1 MCFFSPNTDAL
12 TPLRSHA
19 TPDRAP
25 EHLADGTPPALR
37 DDLIALL
44 GPTAVRARVT
54 DLVKYA
60 TDASPYRLF
69 PQVVIVAESVEQIAK
84 TLQYAKQNHRTVT
97 FRASGSSLNG
107 QSQGDDILVDV
118 RNCFTG
124 LEILEDGRYV
134 RIKPGTIISAANRA
148 LLPYSRVLG
157 PDPASSGV
165 ATIGGVVANNA
176 SGMTAGTR
184 LNSYHTVTSMKVLLP
199 SGTLIDTGSVAVN
212 GQLFE
217 HERELHEAL
226 LEIRDEILRD
236 ESFAAWIKKKFSI
249 KNTNGYRLDAFLDC
263 STPGAIIQKLMVGS
277 EGTLGYIAEVT
288 FETLPLKPLRS
299 TGLLIFSSLHD
310 AAAAAPH
317 FIEMGAMAAEL
328 MDGRCLHIATSI
340 PGVPKSWNLV
350 SEDSGAL
357 LVEFRASQE
366 DELRKM
372 EEDGLNF
379 ASSLGLH
386 EPAQFS
392 RDPKAAGI
400 LWKVR
405 EGLYPIVA
413 SARAQGTCLMIED
426 VCVPQDRVGDAA
438 NDIIDLQR
446 KFHYLVNVAGHA
458 SAGNLH
464 FLIGV
469 NFGIPSD
476 VDKYAAFM
484 EEMTTLI
491 VSKYDGSLK
500 AEHGTGRNIAPFLE
514 KEWGPKATA
523 LMWRIKKLFDPRGL
537 LAPGVMLNKDP
548 LGHVKNT
555 HTLPEIEH
563 VANAC
568 IECGYCEPVCPS
580 RHLTTT
586 PRQRIALRREMM
598 RHEPGSPIQKAL
610 LKEYEYDAVQTCAG
624 DSSCE
629 HACPVQINTG
639 VMMKQFRHLEHS
651 RGQEWVAERI
661 ADRWGLVEPIA
672 RASMLVGNV
681 AAKVLGNGSV
691 RDMLNVARKVISPEL
706 LPSWVESLP
715 MPASS
720 KLPRTRQEGAT
731 AIYFPACINRIF
743 GGSKLSHHKDPLPAA
758 FVTVSE
764 RAGYPLFIPP
774 DVVGNCCGT
783 VWHSKGYNDGNILM
797 ANRVVEN
804 MWRWSKRGSI
814 PIVCDASSCTL
825 GLKQEVLDY
834 LTLENRE
841 RHKTL
846 TIYDSITWADEM
858 LLPKLNVTRKARTA
872 TVHPTCSMHTLGI
885 DTTLR
890 KIAGELSEKPFYPL
904 TSTCCAFAGD
914 RGLLHEELTRSATRE
929 EAGEVAGKNLDLYL
943 CANRTC
949 EVGMEHATHAPYESF
964 VYALEELTRE
974 R

>member
-25 EHLADGTPPALR
+25 DHLADGTPAALR

-84 TLQYAKQNHRTVT
+84 ALQYAKQNHRTVT

-107 QSQGDDILVDV
+107 QSQGDDILIDV

-124 LEILEDGRYV
+124 LEILEDGRSV

-176 SGMTAGTR
+176 SGMTAGTK

-199 SGTLIDTGSVAVN
+199 SGTLIDTGSLAVDR
-212 GQLFE
+212 QLLE
-217 HERELHEAL
+217 HERELYEGL
-226 LEIRDEILRD
+226 LEIRGEILKD
-236 ESFAAWIKKKFSI
+236 ESFTAWIKKKFSI
-249 KNTNGYRLDAFLDC
+249 KNTNGYRLDAFLDS

-288 FETLPLKPLRS
+288 FATLPLKPLRS

-350 SEDSGAL
+350 SEDSGSL
-357 LVEFRASQE
+357 LVEFRASQD
-366 DELRKM
+366 DELTKM
-372 EEDGLNF
+372 EGDGLKF
-379 ASSLGLH
+379 ASSLDLH

-392 RDPKAAGI
+392 RDPKAAAI
-400 LWKVR
+400 FWKVR

-464 FLIGV
+464 FLVGV
-469 NFGIPSD
+469 NFGVPSD

-563 VANAC
+563 VANTC

-629 HACPVQINTG
+629 HACPVRINTG

-651 RGQEWVAERI
+651 QGQEWMAERI
-661 ADRWGLVEPIA
+661 ADSWGRVEPIA

-681 AAKVLGNGSV
+681 AAKVLGNGGV
-691 RDMLNVARKVISPEL
+691 RGMLNMARKVISPEL
-706 LPSWVESLP
+706 LPSWMESLP

-720 KLPRTRQEGAT
+720 KLPRTKQEGAT

-743 GGSKLSHHKDPLPAA
+743 GGSKLSHHKASLPAA
-758 FVTVSE
+758 FVSVSE
-764 RAGYPLFIPP
+764 RAGYSLFIPP
-774 DVVGNCCGT
+774 DVVGNCCAT
-783 VWHSKGYNDGNILM
+783 VWHSKGYNAGNILM

-804 MWRWSKRGSI
+804 MWRWSKEGSL

-841 RHKTL
+841 RHNTL

-858 LLPKLNVTRKARTA
+858 LLPKLKVTRKARTA

-964 VYALEELTRE
+964 VYALEGLTRE

>member
-1 MCFFSPNTDAL
+1 MCS
-12 TPLRSHA
+12 S
-19 TPDRAP
+19 
-25 EHLADGTPPALR
+25 
-37 DDLIALL
+37 DL
-44 GPTAVRARVT
+44 
-54 DLVKYA
+54 
-60 TDASPYRLF
+60 
-69 PQVVIVAESVEQIAK
+69 
-84 TLQYAKQNHRTVT
+84 
-97 FRASGSSLNG
+97 
-107 QSQGDDILVDV
+107 
-118 RNCFTG
+118 
-124 LEILEDGRYV
+124 
-134 RIKPGTIISAANRA
+134 
-148 LLPYSRVLG
+148 
-157 PDPASSGV
+157 
-165 ATIGGVVANNA
+165 
-176 SGMTAGTR
+176 
-184 LNSYHTVTSMKVLLP
+184 
-199 SGTLIDTGSVAVN
+199 
-212 GQLFE
+212 
-217 HERELHEAL
+217 
-226 LEIRDEILRD
+226 
-236 ESFAAWIKKKFSI
+236 
-249 KNTNGYRLDAFLDC
+249 
-263 STPGAIIQKLMVGS
+263 
-277 EGTLGYIAEVT
+277 
-288 FETLPLKPLRS
+288 
-299 TGLLIFSSLHD
+299 

-340 PGVPKSWNLV
+340 PEVPKSWNLV
-350 SEDSGAL
+350 SEDSGSL
-357 LVEFRASQE
+357 LVEFRASQD
-366 DELRKM
+366 DELTRM
-372 EEDGLNF
+372 EADGLKF
-379 ASSLGLH
+379 ASSLALH

-392 RDPKAAGI
+392 RDPKAAAI

-413 SARAQGTCLMIED
+413 SARAQGTSLIIED

-446 KFHYLVNVAGHA
+446 KFDYFVNIAGHA

-464 FLIGV
+464 FLVGV
-469 NFGIPSD
+469 NFGVPSD
-476 VDKYAAFM
+476 VDKYAVFM

-523 LMWRIKKLFDPRGL
+523 MMWRIKKLFDPRGL

-555 HTLPEIEH
+555 HTFPEIEH

-598 RHEPGSPIQKAL
+598 RHEPDSPIQKAL

-629 HACPVQINTG
+629 HACPVRINTG

-651 RGQEWVAERI
+651 QGQEWVAERI
-661 ADRWGLVEPIA
+661 ADSWSLVEPIA
-672 RASMLVGNV
+672 RASLLVGNA
-681 AAKVLGNGSV
+681 AAKVLGNGGV
-691 RDMLNVARKVISPEL
+691 CGMLNIARKVISPEL
-706 LPSWVESLP
+706 LPSWIESLP

-720 KLPRTRQEGAT
+720 RLPKTRQEGAT

-743 GGSKLSHHKDPLPAA
+743 GGSKLSHHKVSLPTAL
-758 FVTVSE
+758 VTVSE

-774 DVVGNCCGT
+774 DVVGNCCAT
-783 VWHSKGYNDGNILM
+783 VWHSKGYNAGNILM

-804 MWRWSKRGSI
+804 MWRWSKKGTLA
-814 PIVCDASSCTL
+814 IVCDASSCTL

-841 RHKTL
+841 RHKAL

-872 TVHPTCSMHTLGI
+872 TVHPTCSMHSLGI

-890 KIAGELSEKPFYPL
+890 KIAGELSERPFYPL

-929 EAGEVAGKNLDLYL
+929 EAGEVVGKDLDLYL

-974 R
+974 RGPSLGDNSLL

>member
-12 TPLRSHA
+12 TPLRSQA
-19 TPDRAP
+19 TPDRTP
-25 EHLADGTPPALR
+25 DHLADGTPAALR

-44 GPTAVRARVT
+44 GPTAVRSRVT

-69 PQVVIVAESVEQIAK
+69 PQVVIVAESVEQISK

-107 QSQGDDILVDV
+107 QSQGDDILIDV
-118 RNCFTG
+118 RNCFAG
-124 LEILEDGRYV
+124 LEILENGLFA
-134 RIKPGTIISAANRA
+134 RIKPGTIISSVNRA

-165 ATIGGVVANNA
+165 ATVGGVVANNA
-176 SGMTAGTR
+176 SGMTAGTK
-184 LNSYHTVTSMKVLLP
+184 LNSYHTVTSMKVLLT
-199 SGTLIDTGSVAVN
+199 SGTLIDTGSATVDV
-212 GQLFE
+212 QLLE
-217 HERELHEAL
+217 HERELYEGL
-226 LEIRDEILRD
+226 LEIRSEILSD
-236 ESFAAWIKKKFSI
+236 EAFTAWIKKKFSI

-288 FETLPLKPLRS
+288 FETLPLKPLHS
-299 TGLLIFSSLHD
+299 TDLLIFSSLHD

-317 FIEMGAMAAEL
+317 FIEMGAIAAEL

-340 PGVPKSWNLV
+340 PGVPKSWNFV

-357 LVEFRASQE
+357 LVEFRASE
-366 DELRKM
+366 IDELTKM
-372 EEDGLNF
+372 EDAGAKF
-379 ASSLGLH
+379 ASSLDLH

-392 RDPKAAGI
+392 RDPIAAAI
-400 LWKVR
+400 LWRVR

-426 VCVPQDRVGDAA
+426 VCVRQDRVGDAA
-438 NDIIDLQR
+438 NDIIGLQR

-476 VDKYAAFM
+476 VEKYAAFM

-491 VSKYDGSLK
+491 VSKYDGALK

-537 LAPGVMLNKDP
+537 LAPGVMLSKDP

-639 VMMKQFRHLEHS
+639 ILMKQFRHLEHS
-651 RGQEWVAERI
+651 QGQEWVAEKI
-661 ADRWGLVEPIA
+661 AEKWALVEPMA
-672 RASMLVGNV
+672 RASMLVGNI
-681 AAKVLGNGSV
+681 AARVLGDGTVSGI
-691 RDMLNVARKVISPEL
+691 LNAARKVISPEL
-706 LPSWVESLP
+706 LPSWMESVP
-715 MPASS
+715 TPARSR
-720 KLPRTRQEGAT
+720 LPRTKEEGAT

-743 GGSKLSHHKDPLPAA
+743 GGSKLSHHDGSLPAA
-758 FVTVSE
+758 FVTVSK

-774 DVVGNCCGT
+774 DVVGNCCAT
-783 VWHSKGYNDGNILM
+783 VWHSKGYNAGNILM

-804 MWRWSKRGSI
+804 MWG
-814 PIVCDASSCTL
+814 
-825 GLKQEVLDY
+825 
-834 LTLENRE
+834 
-841 RHKTL
+841 
-846 TIYDSITWADEM
+846 
-858 LLPKLNVTRKARTA
+858 
-872 TVHPTCSMHTLGI
+872 
-885 DTTLR
+885 
-890 KIAGELSEKPFYPL
+890 
-904 TSTCCAFAGD
+904 
-914 RGLLHEELTRSATRE
+914 
-929 EAGEVAGKNLDLYL
+929 
-943 CANRTC
+943 
-949 EVGMEHATHAPYESF
+949 
-964 VYALEELTRE
+964 
-974 R
+974 

>member
-1 MCFFSPNTDAL
+1 MCLFSPNTDAL
-12 TPLRSHA
+12 TPLRSRA

-25 EHLADGTPPALR
+25 DHLADGTPAALR
-37 DDLIALL
+37 DDLISLL
-44 GPTAVRARVT
+44 GPTAVRSRVT

-69 PQVVIVAESVEQIAK
+69 PQVVIVAESVGHIAK
-84 TLQYAKQNHRTVT
+84 TLQYAKQNHRSITL
-97 FRASGSSLNG
+97 RASGSSLNG
-107 QSQGDDILVDV
+107 QSQGDDILIDV
-118 RNCFTG
+118 RNCFNG
-124 LEILEDGRYV
+124 LEILQEGLYARV
-134 RIKPGTIISAANRA
+134 KPGTIISTANHA
-148 LLPYSRVLG
+148 LLPYNRVLG

-176 SGMTAGTR
+176 SGMTAGTK
-184 LNSYHTVTSMKVLLP
+184 LNSYHTVASMKVLLP
-199 SGTLIDTGSVAVN
+199 SGTLIDTGDRGVD
-212 GQLFE
+212 GDLFA
-217 HERELHEAL
+217 HERELHDGL
-226 LEIRDEILRD
+226 LEIREEIHRD
-236 ESFAAWIKKKFSI
+236 EAFAAWLKKKFSI

-263 STPGAIIQKLMVGS
+263 STPGAILQKLMVGS

-288 FETLPLKPLRS
+288 FATLPLKPLRS

-340 PGVPKSWNLV
+340 PGVPKSWNDV
-350 SEDSGAL
+350 SEDAGAL
-357 LVEFRASQE
+357 LVEFRASQT
-366 DELRKM
+366 DELTKM
-372 EEDGLNF
+372 EQDGIKF
-379 ASSLGLH
+379 ASSLDLH
-386 EPAQFS
+386 DPAQFS

-426 VCVPQDRVGDAA
+426 ICVPQDRVGDAA
-438 NDIIDLQR
+438 NDIIGLQR
-446 KFHYLVNVAGHA
+446 KFHYFVNVAGHA

-464 FLIGV
+464 FLVGV

-491 VSKYDGSLK
+491 ISKYDGSLK

-523 LMWRIKKLFDPRGL
+523 LMWRIKKLFDPIGL

-555 HTLPEIEH
+555 HTFPEIEH

-598 RHEPGSPIQKAL
+598 RHEPGSAIQKAL

-651 RGQEWVAERI
+651 QGQEWVAERI
-661 ADRWGLVEPIA
+661 AEHWGLVEPMA
-672 RASMLVGNV
+672 RASMLVGNI
-681 AAKVLGNGSV
+681 AAKVLGDKTV
-691 RDMLNVARKVISPEL
+691 RGILNAARKVISPEL

-720 KLPRTRQEGAT
+720 KLPRTNQDGAA

-743 GGSKLSHHKDPLPAA
+743 GGSKLSRHEKSLPSA
-758 FVTVSE
+758 FVTLSE
-764 RAGYPLFIPP
+764 RGGYPLFIPP
-774 DVVGNCCGT
+774 DVVGSCCAT
-783 VWHSKGYNDGNILM
+783 VWHSKGYNAGNILM
-797 ANRVVEN
+797 ANRMVQN
-804 MWRWSKRGSI
+804 MWHWSQQGAL

-834 LTLENRE
+834 LSLENRE
-841 RHKTL
+841 RHKAL
-846 TIYDSITWADEM
+846 TIYDSITWVDEK
-858 LLPKLNVTRKARTA
+858 LLPNLKVTQKVRSA
-872 TVHPTCSMHTLGI
+872 TVHPTCSMHTLGN

-890 KIAGELSEKPFYPL
+890 KIAAQLADKPFYPL

-914 RGLLHEELTRSATRE
+914 RGLLHEELTRSATHDEARE
-929 EAGEVAGKNLDLYL
+929 VMQQDLDLYI

-949 EVGMEHATHAPYESF
+949 EVGMEHATQAPYESF
-964 VYALEELTRE
+964 VYALEKLTRT
-974 R
+974 

>member
-12 TPLRSHA
+12 TPLRSHG

-25 EHLADGTPPALR
+25 EHLAEGTPAALR

-44 GPTAVRARVT
+44 GPTAVRSRLT
-54 DLVKYA
+54 DLVRYA

-69 PQVVIVAESVEQIAK
+69 PQVVIVAESVDQIAK
-84 TLQYAKQNHRTVT
+84 SLQYAKQNHRSVT

-107 QSQGDDILVDV
+107 QAQGDDILIEV
-118 RNCFTG
+118 RNSFNG
-124 LEILEDGRYV
+124 IEILENGRFA
-134 RIKPGTIISAANRA
+134 RIKPGTIVSTANRA
-148 LLPYSRVLG
+148 LLPYDRILG

-176 SGMTAGTR
+176 SGMTAGTKF
-184 LNSYHTVTSMKVLLP
+184 NSYHTVQSMKVLLP
-199 SGTLIDTGSVAVN
+199 SGTLIDTSDPGAD
-212 GQLFE
+212 GQLAE
-217 HERELHEAL
+217 YDRELHDGL
-226 LEIRDEILRD
+226 LEIREEILRD
-236 ESFAAWIKKKFSI
+236 EPFAAWIRKKFAI
-249 KNTNGYRLDAFLDC
+249 KNTNGYRLDAFLDGK
-263 STPGAIIQKLMVGS
+263 SPKQIIQKLMVGS
-277 EGTLGYIAEVT
+277 EGTLAYIAEVT
-288 FETLPLKPLRS
+288 FETMPLRPLRS
-299 TGLLIFSSLHD
+299 TALLIFSTLHD
-310 AAAAAPH
+310 AAAAAPG

-328 MDGRCLHIATSI
+328 MDGRCLHLATAL
-340 PGVPKSWNLV
+340 PDVPMSWQAL
-350 SEDSGAL
+350 SEDAGAL
-357 LVEFRASQE
+357 LVEFRASAA
-366 DELRKM
+366 DELAQM
-372 EEDGLNF
+372 ETEGLKF
-379 ASSLGLH
+379 ASSLNLH
-386 EPAQFS
+386 EPAAFS
-392 RDPKAAGI
+392 RDPKAAAV

-413 SARAQGTCLMIED
+413 AGRAQGTCLMIED
-426 VCVPQDRVGDAA
+426 VCVPQNQVGDAA
-438 NDIIDLQR
+438 NDIIGLQR
-446 KFHYLVNVAGHA
+446 KFKYLVNIAGHA

-469 NFGIPSD
+469 NFGIEAD

-514 KEWGPKATA
+514 KEWGPKATPI
-523 LMWRIKKLFDPRGL
+523 MWRIKKLFDPKGL

-555 HTLPEIEH
+555 HTYPEIEH

-610 LKEYEYDAVQTCAG
+610 LREYEYDAVQTCAG
-624 DSSCE
+624 DSSCQ

-661 ADRWGLVEPIA
+661 AAFWGAVEPMA
-672 RASMLVGNV
+672 RLSMLFGNL
-681 AAKVLGNGSV
+681 AAKLVGDRGVRSVLNA
-691 RDMLNVARKVISPEL
+691 ARKVISPEL

-715 MPASS
+715 RPASS
-720 KLPRTRQEGAT
+720 KLPPTKADGAA

-743 GGSKLSHHKDPLPAA
+743 GGSKLSRRTESLAEALVK
-758 FVTVSE
+758 VSE
-764 RAGYPLFIPP
+764 RAGYPLYIPP
-774 DVVGNCCGT
+774 DVAGNCCAT
-783 VWHSKGYNDGNILM
+783 VWHSKGYNGGNILM
-797 ANRVVEN
+797 ANRMVES
-804 MWRWSKRGSI
+804 MWRWSKQGSL

-834 LTLENRE
+834 LTPENHDKH
-841 RHKTL
+841 RHL
-846 TIYDSITWADEM
+846 TIYDSITWADEK
-858 LLPKLNVTRKARTA
+858 LLPKLKVKQKARSA
-872 TVHPTCSMHTLGI
+872 TLHPTCSMHTLGV

-890 KIAGELSEKPFYPL
+890 KIAAELAEKPFYPL

-964 VYALEELTRE
+964 LYALEELTRV
-974 R
+974 

>member
-1 MCFFSPNTDAL
+1 MCFFSPNTNAL
-12 TPLRSHA
+12 TPLRSNA

-25 EHLADGTPPALR
+25 DHLANGTPSALR

-44 GPTAVRARVT
+44 GATPVRARVT

-69 PQVVIVAESVEQIAK
+69 PQVVVVAESPEQIAK
-84 TLQYAKQNHRTVT
+84 TLQYARQNHHSVT

-107 QSQGDDILVDV
+107 QSQGDDILIDV
-118 RNCFTG
+118 RNCFNG
-124 LEILEDGRYV
+124 LEVLRDGLYAK
-134 RIKPGTIISAANRA
+134 IKPGTIVNAVNHA
-148 LLPYSRVLG
+148 LLPYNRVLG

-165 ATIGGVVANNA
+165 ATVGGVVANNA
-176 SGMTAGTR
+176 SGMTAGTK
-184 LNSYHTVTSMKVLLP
+184 LNSYHTVVSMKVLLP
-199 SGTLIDTGSVAVN
+199 SGTLIDTADKNVN
-212 GQLFE
+212 SMLSE
-217 HERELHEAL
+217 YERELHDGL

-236 ESFAAWIKKKFSI
+236 EAFAAWIRKKFAI
-249 KNTNGYRLDAFLDC
+249 KNTNGYRLDAFLDAD
-263 STPGAIIQKLMVGS
+263 TAGAILQKVMVGS
-277 EGTLGYIAEVT
+277 EGTLGFIAEVT
-288 FETLPLKPLRS
+288 FETLPLRPLRS
-299 TGLLIFSSLHD
+299 TGLLIFPSLHD

-317 FIEMGAMAAEL
+317 FIEIGAMAAEL
-328 MDGRCLHIATSI
+328 MDGRCLHLATSI
-340 PGVPKSWNLV
+340 AGVPESWSAV
-350 SEDSGAL
+350 AEDAGSL
-357 LVEFRASQE
+357 LVEFRASDS
-366 DELRKM
+366 DELSKM
-372 EEDGLNF
+372 EEGGLKF
-379 ASSLGLH
+379 SLSLDLH
-386 EPAQFS
+386 EPASFS
-392 RDPKAAGI
+392 RDPKAAAI

-413 SARAQGTCLMIED
+413 SGRAQGTCLMIED
-426 VCVPQDRVGDAA
+426 VCVPQSQVGDAA
-438 NDIIDLQR
+438 ADIIGLQR
-446 KFHYLVNVAGHA
+446 KFNYMVNIAGHA

-464 FLIGV
+464 FLVGV
-469 NFGIPSD
+469 NFGIQTD

-523 LMWRIKKLFDPRGL
+523 IMWRIKKLFDPRGL

-555 HTLPEIEH
+555 HTFPEIEH

-598 RHEPGSPIQKAL
+598 RHEPGSPVQKAL

-629 HACPVQINTG
+629 HACPVRINTG
-639 VMMKQFRHLEHS
+639 VMMKQFRHLEHLQ
-651 RGQEWVAERI
+651 GQEWAAERI
-661 ADRWGLVEPIA
+661 AKFWGVVEPIA
-672 RASMLVGNV
+672 RVSMLAGNV
-681 AAKVLGNGSV
+681 AANVLGNRGVSAI
-691 RDMLNVARKVISPEL
+691 LNAARKVISPEL

-720 KLPRTRQEGAT
+720 RLPKTKEEGST

-743 GGSKLSHHKDPLPAA
+743 GGSKLSRRSMSLPEA
-758 FVTVSE
+758 FVAVSE
-764 RAGYPLFIPP
+764 RAGWPVFIPS
-774 DVVGNCCGT
+774 DIVGNCCAT
-783 VWHSKGYNDGNILM
+783 VWHSKGYNAGNILM
-797 ANRVVEN
+797 ANRVLDS
-804 MWRWSKRGSI
+804 MWRWSKQGKS
-814 PIVCDASSCTL
+814 PIVSDASSCTL
-825 GLKQEVLDY
+825 GLKQEILDY
-834 LTLENRE
+834 LTPENRD
-841 RHKTL
+841 RHRHL
-846 TIYDSITWADEM
+846 TIYDSITWADEK
-858 LLPKLNVTRKARTA
+858 LLPNLSIKRKAHSA
-872 TVHPTCSMHTLGI
+872 TLHPTCSMHTLGV

-890 KIAGELSEKPFYPL
+890 KIASALAEKPFYPL

-929 EAGEVAGKNLDLYL
+929 EAREISDKNLDLYL

-964 VYALEELTRE
+964 VYALEELTRL
-974 R
+974 

>member
-1 MCFFSPNTDAL
+1 MCFLSPNTDAL
-12 TPLRSHA
+12 TPLRSHD

-25 EHLADGTPPALR
+25 DHLADGTPTALR
-37 DDLIALL
+37 EDLIALL

-69 PQVVIVAESVEQIAK
+69 PQVVIVAESVDQIAK
-84 TLQYAKQNHRTVT
+84 TLQYAKQNHRSVT

-107 QSQGDDILVDV
+107 QSQGDDILIDV
-118 RNCFTG
+118 RNCFAG
-124 LEILEDGRYV
+124 IEILEDGLYA

-148 LLPYSRVLG
+148 LAPYNRILG

-165 ATIGGVVANNA
+165 ATVGGVVANNA
-176 SGMTAGTR
+176 SGMTAGTKF
-184 LNSYHTVTSMKVLLP
+184 NSYHTVASMKVLLP
-199 SGTLIDTGSVAVN
+199 SGTLIDTNDKADGK
-212 GQLFE
+212 LFE
-217 HERELHEAL
+217 YERDLHDGL
-226 LEIRDEILRD
+226 LEIRNAILQDEA
-236 ESFAAWIKKKFSI
+236 FAAWIRKKFAI

-263 STPGAIIQKLMVGS
+263 SSPAQIVQKLMVGS

-288 FETLPLKPLRS
+288 FETLPLRPLHS
-299 TGLLIFSSLHD
+299 TGLLIFSTLHD

-317 FIEMGAMAAEL
+317 FIEIGAMAAEL
-328 MDGRCLHIATSI
+328 MDGRCLHLATSI
-340 PGVPKSWNLV
+340 PGVPKSWQAV
-350 SEDSGAL
+350 SEDAGAL
-357 LVEFRASQE
+357 LVEFRASAC
-366 DELRKM
+366 DELATM
-372 EEDGLNF
+372 ETEGLKL
-379 ASSLGLH
+379 ASTLDLH
-386 EPAQFS
+386 DPAAFS
-392 RDPKAAGI
+392 RDPKAAAI

-413 SARAQGTCLMIED
+413 AARAQGTSLMIED
-426 VCVPQDRVGDAA
+426 VCVPQTQVGDAA
-438 NDIIDLQR
+438 NDIIALQER
-446 KFHYLVNVAGHA
+446 FKYLVNVAGHA

-464 FLIGV
+464 FLVGV
-469 NFGIPSD
+469 NFGVQAD

-523 LMWRIKKLFDPRGL
+523 IMWSIKKLFDPRGL

-555 HTLPEIEH
+555 HSLPGIEH

-598 RHEPGSPIQKAL
+598 RQDPGSPIQKAL
-610 LKEYEYDAVQTCAG
+610 LKEYEYEAVQTCAG

-629 HACPVQINTG
+629 HACPVQVNTG
-639 VMMKQFRHLEHS
+639 VLMKQFRHLEHT
-651 RGQEWVAERI
+651 RRWEWVAERI
-661 ADRWGLVEPIA
+661 AASWGAVEPIA
-672 RASMLVGNV
+672 RASMF
-681 AAKVLGNGSV
+681 AAKTAAKLLGDGAIRSL
-691 RDMLNVARKVISPEL
+691 LNVARKVISPEL
-706 LPSWVESLP
+706 LPGWVESLP

-720 KLPRTRQEGAT
+720 KLPHTTEKDAA
-731 AIYFPACINRIF
+731 AISFPACINRIF
-743 GGSKLSHHKDPLPAA
+743 GNSRLANRNMSLPQA
-758 FVTVSE
+758 FVAVSQ

-774 DVVGNCCGT
+774 DVAGNCCAT
-783 VWHSKGYNDGNILM
+783 VWHSKGYNAGNILM
-797 ANRVVEN
+797 ANRVVES
-804 MWRWSKRGSI
+804 MWRWSREGTL
-814 PIVCDASSCTL
+814 PIVSDASSCTL

-834 LTLENRE
+834 LTPENRD
-841 RHKTL
+841 RHKHL
-846 TIYDSITWADEM
+846 TIYDSITWADEK
-858 LLPKLNVTRKARTA
+858 LIPKLKVKQKARSA
-872 TVHPTCSMHTLGI
+872 TLHPTCSMHTLGV

-890 KIAGELSEKPFYPL
+890 KIAAGLAERPFYPL
-904 TSTCCAFAGD
+904 TSMCCAFAGD

-929 EAGEVAGKNLDLYL
+929 EANEVSGRKLDLYL

-964 VYALEELTRE
+964 LYALEELSRS
-974 R
+974 

>member
-1 MCFFSPNTDAL
+1 MCLFSPNTDAL
-12 TPLRSHA
+12 TPLRSHD

-25 EHLADGTPPALR
+25 DHLADGTPTALR
-37 DDLIALL
+37 EDLIALL

-69 PQVVIVAESVEQIAK
+69 PQVVVVAESVDQIAK
-84 TLQYAKQNHRTVT
+84 TLQYAKQNHRSVT

-107 QSQGDDILVDV
+107 QSQGDDILIDV
-118 RNCFTG
+118 RNCFAG
-124 LEILEDGRYV
+124 MEILQDGLYA

-148 LLPYSRVLG
+148 LAPYNRILG

-176 SGMTAGTR
+176 SGMTAGTKF
-184 LNSYHTVTSMKVLLP
+184 NSYHTVVSMKVLLP
-199 SGTLIDTGSVAVN
+199 SGTFIDTNDKDADGN
-212 GQLFE
+212 LLE
-217 HERELHEAL
+217 YERELCDGL
-226 LEIRDEILRD
+226 LEIRNGILQDEA
-236 ESFAAWIKKKFSI
+236 FAAWIKKKFAI
-249 KNTNGYRLDAFLDC
+249 KNTNGYRLDAFLDG
-263 STPGAIIQKLMVGS
+263 SSPAQIIQKLMVGS

-288 FETLPLKPLRS
+288 FETLPLRPLHS
-299 TGLLIFSSLHD
+299 TALLIFSTLHD

-317 FIEMGAMAAEL
+317 FIEIGAMAAEL
-328 MDGRCLHIATSI
+328 MDGRCLHLATSI
-340 PGVPKSWNLV
+340 PGVPKSWQAV
-350 SEDSGAL
+350 SEDAGAL
-357 LVEFRASQE
+357 LVEFRASAP
-366 DELRKM
+366 DELATM
-372 EEDGLNF
+372 EKEGLKLTSTLN
-379 ASSLGLH
+379 LH
-386 EPAQFS
+386 DPAAFS
-392 RDPKAAGI
+392 RDPQAAAI

-413 SARAQGTCLMIED
+413 SARAQGICLMIED
-426 VCVPQDRVGDAA
+426 VCVPQAQVGDAA
-438 NDIIDLQR
+438 NDIIALQK
-446 KFHYLVNVAGHA
+446 KFQYMVNIAGHA

-469 NFGIPSD
+469 NFGVPAD
-476 VDKYAAFM
+476 VDKYTAFM

-523 LMWRIKKLFDPRGL
+523 IMWSIKKLFDPRGL
-537 LAPGVMLNKDP
+537 LAPGAMLNKDP

-555 HTLPEIEH
+555 HGIPEIEH

-598 RHEPGSPIQKAL
+598 RHDPGSPIQKAL

-639 VMMKQFRHLEHS
+639 VMMKQFRHLEHT
-651 RGQEWVAERI
+651 RRQEWVAERI
-661 ADRWGLVEPIA
+661 AASWGAVEPIA
-672 RASMLVGNV
+672 RASMFATKI
-681 AAKVLGNGSV
+681 AAKVLGDGAV
-691 RDMLNVARKVISPEL
+691 RSLLNVARKVISPEL
-706 LPSWVESLP
+706 LPGWVESLP

-720 KLPRTRQEGAT
+720 KLPHTTEKDAA

-743 GGSKLSHHKDPLPAA
+743 GNSKLANRNMSLPQA
-758 FVTVSE
+758 FVAVSQ

-774 DVVGNCCGT
+774 DVVGNCCAT
-783 VWHSKGYNDGNILM
+783 VWHSKGYNAGNILM
-797 ANRVVEN
+797 ANRVVDS
-804 MWRWSKRGSI
+804 MWRWSREGTL
-814 PIVCDASSCTL
+814 PIVSDASSCTL

-834 LTLENRE
+834 LTPENRD
-841 RHKTL
+841 RHRHL
-846 TIYDSITWADEM
+846 TIYDSITWADD
-858 LLPKLNVTRKARTA
+858 KLGR
-872 TVHPTCSMHTLGI
+872 VHTIKTMSW
-885 DTTLR
+885 
-890 KIAGELSEKPFYPL
+890 
-904 TSTCCAFAGD
+904 
-914 RGLLHEELTRSATRE
+914 
-929 EAGEVAGKNLDLYL
+929 
-943 CANRTC
+943 
-949 EVGMEHATHAPYESF
+949 
-964 VYALEELTRE
+964 
-974 R
+974 

>member
-25 EHLADGTPPALR
+25 DHLADGTPAALR
-37 DDLIALL
+37 DDLISLL

-84 TLQYAKQNHRTVT
+84 TLQYAKQNHRSITL
-97 FRASGSSLNG
+97 RASGSSLNG
-107 QSQGDDILVDV
+107 QSQGDDILIDV
-118 RNCFTG
+118 RNCFNG
-124 LEILEDGRYV
+124 LEILQEGLYARV
-134 RIKPGTIISAANRA
+134 KPGTIISTANHA
-148 LLPYSRVLG
+148 LLPYNRVLG

-176 SGMTAGTR
+176 SGMTAGTK
-184 LNSYHTVTSMKVLLP
+184 LNSYHTVASMKVLLP
-199 SGTLIDTGSVAVN
+199 SGTLIDTGDPRVDGELLA
-212 GQLFE
+212 
-217 HERELHEAL
+217 HERELHDGL
-226 LEIRDEILRD
+226 LEMRDEILRD
-236 ESFAAWIKKKFSI
+236 QVFAAWIKKKFSI

-263 STPGAIIQKLMVGS
+263 STPGAILQKLMVGS

-288 FETLPLKPLRS
+288 FATLPLKPLRS

-310 AAAAAPH
+310 AASAAPH

-340 PGVPKSWNLV
+340 PGVPKSWNDV
-350 SEDSGAL
+350 SEDAGAL
-357 LVEFRASQE
+357 LVEFRASQT
-366 DELRKM
+366 DELAKM
-372 EEDGLNF
+372 EQDGIKF
-379 ASSLGLH
+379 ASSLDLH
-386 EPAQFS
+386 DPAQFS

-426 VCVPQDRVGDAA
+426 VCVSQDRVGDAA

-464 FLIGV
+464 FLVGV

-476 VDKYAAFM
+476 
-484 EEMTTLI
+484 

-514 KEWGPKATA
+514 KEWGPKATS

-555 HTLPEIEH
+555 HTFPEIEH

-568 IECGYCEPVCPS
+568 IECGDCEPVCPS

-598 RHEPGSPIQKAL
+598 RQEPGSTIQKAL

-639 VMMKQFRHLEHS
+639 VMMKQFRHLEH
-651 RGQEWVAERI
+651 GPWQERVAEKI
-661 ADRWGLVEPIA
+661 AKYWGAVEPIA
-672 RASMLVGNV
+672 RTSMFAGNV
-681 AAKVLGNGSV
+681 AAKLLG
-691 RDMLNVARKVISPEL
+691 D
-706 LPSWVESLP
+706 
-715 MPASS
+715 
-720 KLPRTRQEGAT
+720 
-731 AIYFPACINRIF
+731 
-743 GGSKLSHHKDPLPAA
+743 
-758 FVTVSE
+758 
-764 RAGYPLFIPP
+764 
-774 DVVGNCCGT
+774 GT
-783 VWHSKGYNDGNILM
+783 V
-797 ANRVVEN
+797 R
-804 MWRWSKRGSI
+804 SI
-814 PIVCDASSCTL
+814 
-825 GLKQEVLDY
+825 
-834 LTLENRE
+834 
-841 RHKTL
+841 
-846 TIYDSITWADEM
+846 
-858 LLPKLNVTRKARTA
+858 
-872 TVHPTCSMHTLGI
+872 
-885 DTTLR
+885 
-890 KIAGELSEKPFYPL
+890 
-904 TSTCCAFAGD
+904 
-914 RGLLHEELTRSATRE
+914 
-929 EAGEVAGKNLDLYL
+929 
-943 CANRTC
+943 
-949 EVGMEHATHAPYESF
+949 
-964 VYALEELTRE
+964 
-974 R
+974 

>member
-1 MCFFSPNTDAL
+1 MCLFSPNTDAL

-25 EHLADGTPPALR
+25 DHLANGTPAALR
-37 DDLIALL
+37 DDLITLL
-44 GPTAVRARVT
+44 GPTAVRSRVT

-69 PQVVIVAESVEQIAK
+69 PQVVIVAESVDQIAK
-84 TLQYAKQNHRTVT
+84 TLQYAKQNHRSVT

-107 QSQGDDILVDV
+107 QSQGDDILIDV
-118 RNCFTG
+118 RNCFNG
-124 LEILEDGRYV
+124 LEILEDGLYV

-148 LLPYSRVLG
+148 LLPYNRVLG
-157 PDPASSGV
+157 PDPASSSV

-176 SGMTAGTR
+176 SGMTAGTK
-184 LNSYHTVTSMKVLLP
+184 LNSYQTVTSMKVLLP
-199 SGTLIDTGSVAVN
+199 SGTLIDTGNAGVD

-217 HERELHEAL
+217 HERELHDGL

-263 STPGAIIQKLMVGS
+263 STPGAIMQKLMVGS

-299 TGLLIFSSLHD
+299 TGLLIFPSLHD
-310 AAAAAPH
+310 AAAAAPR
-317 FIEMGAMAAEL
+317 FIEIGAMAAEL

-340 PGVPKSWNLV
+340 PGVPESWNAV

-357 LVEFRASQE
+357 LVEFRASQSE
-366 DELRKM
+366 ELAKM
-372 EEDGLNF
+372 EEYGLRF
-379 ASSLGLH
+379 ASTLDLH
-386 EPAQFS
+386 DPANFS
-392 RDPKAAGI
+392 RDPKAAAI

-413 SARAQGTCLMIED
+413 AARAQGTSLMIED
-426 VCVPQDRVGDAA
+426 VCVSQDRVGDAA
-438 NDIIDLQR
+438 NDIISLQR
-446 KFHYLVNVAGHA
+446 KFQYLVNIAGHA

-464 FLIGV
+464 FLVGV
-469 NFGIPSD
+469 NFGLPSD
-476 VDKYAAFM
+476 IDKYAAFM
-484 EEMTTLI
+484 EEMTSLI

-523 LMWRIKKLFDPRGL
+523 LMWRIKKLFDPRNL
-537 LAPGVMLNKDP
+537 LAPGVMLNMDP

-555 HTLPEIEH
+555 HTLPEIEQ

-651 RGQEWVAERI
+651 QAQEWVAERI
-661 ADRWGLVEPIA
+661 ADKWGMVEPIA
-672 RASMLVGNV
+672 RASMLAGNL
-681 AAKVLGNGSV
+681 AARVLGDGTV
-691 RDMLNVARKVISPEL
+691 RGILNMTRKVISPDL
-706 LPSWVESLP
+706 LPSWIESLP

-720 KLPRTRQEGAT
+720 KLPSTRLEGAA

-743 GGSKLSHHKDPLPAA
+743 GGSKLSHRKESLPTA

-764 RAGYPLFIPP
+764 RAEYPLFIPP
-774 DVVGNCCGT
+774 DVAGNCCAT
-783 VWHSKGYNDGNILM
+783 VWHSKGYNAGNILM
-797 ANRVVEN
+797 ANRMIES
-804 MWRWSKRGSI
+804 MWRWSRQGSL

-834 LTLENRE
+834 LSVENRE

-846 TIYDSITWADEM
+846 AIYDSITWADEK
-858 LLPKLNVTRKARTA
+858 LLPNLKVARKVRSA
-872 TVHPTCSMHTLGI
+872 TVHPTCSMHTLGN

-890 KIAGELSEKPFYPL
+890 KIAAQLADKPFYPL

-914 RGLLHEELTRSATRE
+914 RGLLHEELTRSATRD
-929 EAGEVAGKNLDLYL
+929 EASEVMGQNLDLYI

-964 VYALEELTRE
+964 VYSLEKLTRT
-974 R
+974 

>member
-1 MCFFSPNTDAL
+1 MCLFSPNTDAL

-19 TPDRAP
+19 TSDRAP
-25 EHLADGTPPALR
+25 EHLTDGTPAALR
-37 DDLIALL
+37 GDLIALL
-44 GPTAVRARVT
+44 GPTAVRARLT

-69 PQVVIVAESVEQIAK
+69 PQVVIVAESVEQITK

-107 QSQGDDILVDV
+107 QSQGDDILIDV

-124 LEILEDGRYV
+124 LEILEDGRSV

-176 SGMTAGTR
+176 SGMTAGTK
-184 LNSYHTVTSMKVLLP
+184 LNSYHTVTSLKVLLP
-199 SGTLIDTGSVAVN
+199 SGSLIDTGSAAVD

-217 HERELHEAL
+217 HERELHEGL
-226 LEIRDEILRD
+226 LEIRDEMLRD
-236 ESFAAWIKKKFSI
+236 EPFAAWIKKKFSI

-263 STPGAIIQKLMVGS
+263 STPGAIIQKLMIGS

-357 LVEFRASQE
+357 LVEFRASH
-366 DELRKM
+366 DEELTKM

-379 ASSLGLH
+379 ASSLDLH
-386 EPAQFS
+386 EPAEFS
-392 RDPKAAGI
+392 RNPKAAAI

-491 VSKYDGSLK
+491 VSRYDGSLK

-523 LMWRIKKLFDPRGL
+523 LMWRIKRLFDPSGL

-555 HTLPEIEH
+555 HTFPEIEH

-598 RHEPGSPIQKAL
+598 RHEPGSPIQKTL

-661 ADRWGLVEPIA
+661 ADSWGLVEPIA
-672 RASMLVGNV
+672 RASMLVGSI
-681 AAKVLGNGSV
+681 AAKVLGDGGV
-691 RDMLNVARKVISPEL
+691 RGMLNMARKVISPEL

-720 KLPRTRQEGAT
+720 KLPGTRQEDAT

-743 GGSKLSHHKDPLPAA
+743 GGSKLSHHKESLPEA
-758 FVTVSE
+758 FVTVSG

-774 DVVGNCCGT
+774 DVVGNCCAT
-783 VWHSKGYNDGNILM
+783 VWHSKGYNAGNILM

-804 MWRWSKRGSI
+804 MWRWSKEGSL

-841 RHKTL
+841 RHKAL

-858 LLPKLNVTRKARTA
+858 LLPRLNVTRRARTA

-914 RGLLHEELTRSATRE
+914 RGLLHEELTRSATSE
-929 EAGEVAGKNLDLYL
+929 EAREVAGKNLDLYL

-949 EVGMEHATHAPYESF
+949 EVGMEHATRAPYESF

>member
-25 EHLADGTPPALR
+25 DHLADGTPAALR
-37 DDLIALL
+37 DDLISLL
-44 GPTAVRARVT
+44 GPTAGRSRVT

-84 TLQYAKQNHRTVT
+84 TLQYAKQNHRSIT

-107 QSQGDDILVDV
+107 QSQGDDILIDV
-118 RNCFTG
+118 RNCFNG
-124 LEILEDGRYV
+124 LEILQEGIYA
-134 RIKPGTIISAANRA
+134 RIKPGTIISTANRA
-148 LLPYSRVLG
+148 LLPYNRVLG

-176 SGMTAGTR
+176 SGMTAGTK
-184 LNSYHTVTSMKVLLP
+184 LNSYHTVASMKVLLP
-199 SGTLIDTGSVAVN
+199 SGTLIDTGNREVD
-212 GQLFE
+212 GELFA
-217 HERELHEAL
+217 HERELHEGL
-226 LEIRDEILRD
+226 LEIREEILRD
-236 ESFAAWIKKKFSI
+236 EVFAAWIKKKFSI

-263 STPGAIIQKLMVGS
+263 STPGAILQKLMAGS
-277 EGTLGYIAEVT
+277 AGTLGYIAEVT

-340 PGVPKSWNLV
+340 PGVPKSWNAV
-350 SEDSGAL
+350 SEDAGSL
-357 LVEFRASQE
+357 LVEFRASKT
-366 DELRKM
+366 DELTKM
-372 EEDGLNF
+372 EDDGLKF
-379 ASSLGLH
+379 ASSLDLH
-386 EPAQFS
+386 DAAQFS
-392 RDPKAAGI
+392 RDPKAAAI

-438 NDIIDLQR
+438 TDIIDLQR

-464 FLIGV
+464 FLVGV

-484 EEMTTLI
+484 EELTTLI

-523 LMWRIKKLFDPRGL
+523 LMWRIKRLFDPRGL

-548 LGHVKNT
+548 LGHVKHT
-555 HTLPEIEH
+555 HTFPEIEH

-598 RHEPGSPIQKAL
+598 RHDPGSAIQKTL

-651 RGQEWVAERI
+651 QGQEWVAERI
-661 ADRWGLVEPIA
+661 AENWGRVEPMA
-672 RASMLVGNV
+672 RASMLVGNI
-681 AAKVLGNGSV
+681 AAKVLGDKTLRGI
-691 RDMLNVARKVISPEL
+691 LNATRKVISPEL
-706 LPSWVESLP
+706 LPSWMESLP
-715 MPASS
+715 IPASS
-720 KLPRTRQEGAT
+720 KLPRTKQNGAA

-743 GGSKLSHHKDPLPAA
+743 GGSKLSRHEESLPSTL
-758 FVTVSE
+758 VTISE
-764 RAGYPLFIPP
+764 RAGYRLFIPP
-774 DVVGNCCGT
+774 DVVGNCCAT
-783 VWHSKGYNDGNILM
+783 VWHSKGYKRWQHSDGEPRGGKYVAL
-797 ANRVVEN
+797 EQ
-804 MWRWSKRGSI
+804 RWKPPYCLR
-814 PIVCDASSCTL
+814 C
-825 GLKQEVLDY
+825 Q
-834 LTLENRE
+834 
-841 RHKTL
+841 
-846 TIYDSITWADEM
+846 
-858 LLPKLNVTRKARTA
+858 LL
-872 TVHPTCSMHTLGI
+872 
-885 DTTLR
+885 
-890 KIAGELSEKPFYPL
+890 YP
-904 TSTCCAFAGD
+904 
-914 RGLLHEELTRSATRE
+914 RPQTRST
-929 EAGEVAGKNLDLYL
+929 
-943 CANRTC
+943 
-949 EVGMEHATHAPYESF
+949 
-964 VYALEELTRE
+964 
-974 R
+974 

>member
-12 TPLRSHA
+12 IPLRSHA

-25 EHLADGTPPALR
+25 DHLAEGTPAALR

-44 GPTAVRARVT
+44 GSTAVRSRVT

-69 PQVVIVAESVEQIAK
+69 PQVVIVAESVEQISK

-107 QSQGDDILVDV
+107 QSQGDDILIDV

-124 LEILEDGRYV
+124 LEILEDGHYA
-134 RIKPGTIISAANRA
+134 RIKPGTIIGAANRA
-148 LLPYSRVLG
+148 LLPYGRVLG

-176 SGMTAGTR
+176 SGMTAGTK
-184 LNSYHTVTSMKVLLP
+184 LNSYHTVTSMKVLLT
-199 SGTLIDTGSVAVN
+199 SGTFIDTGSIAAD

-217 HERELHEAL
+217 HERELHDGL
-226 LEIRDEILRD
+226 LEIRNEILSD

-263 STPGAIIQKLMVGS
+263 STPSAIIQKLMVGS

-288 FETLPLKPLRS
+288 FETLPSKPLRS

-340 PGVPKSWNLV
+340 PEVPKSWNLI
-350 SEDSGAL
+350 SEDAGAL
-357 LVEFRASQE
+357 LVEFRASE
-366 DELRKM
+366 SNELAKM
-372 EEDGLNF
+372 EGDGFKF
-379 ASSLGLH
+379 ASSLDLH

-392 RDPKAAGI
+392 RDPKAAAI

-476 VDKYAAFM
+476 IDKYAAFM

-523 LMWRIKKLFDPRGL
+523 LMWRIKRLFDPRGL
-537 LAPGVMLNKDP
+537 LAPGVMLNKDA

-598 RHEPGSPIQKAL
+598 RHESGSPIQKAL

-651 RGQEWVAERI
+651 QGQEWVAERI
-661 ADRWGLVEPIA
+661 ADSWGLVEPVA
-672 RASMLVGNV
+672 RMSMLVGNV
-681 AAKVLGNGSV
+681 AAKVFGDRGV
-691 RDMLNVARKVISPEL
+691 RGMLNVARKVISPEL
-706 LPSWVESLP
+706 LPSWIESLP

-720 KLPRTRQEGAT
+720 KLPSTSQAGAT

-743 GGSKLSHHKDPLPAA
+743 GGSKLARHKVSLPTA
-758 FVTVSE
+758 FVAVSK

-774 DVVGNCCGT
+774 DVVGNCCAT
-783 VWHSKGYNDGNILM
+783 VWHSKGYNAGNILM

-804 MWRWSKRGSI
+804 MWRWSKQGSI

-834 LTLENRE
+834 LTVENRE
-841 RHKTL
+841 RHKAL
-846 TIYDSITWADEM
+846 TILDSITWADEM

-885 DTTLR
+885 DATLR
-890 KIAGELSEKPFYPL
+890 KIAGELSDKPFYPL

-929 EAGEVAGKNLDLYL
+929 EAREVAGRSLDLYL

>member
-12 TPLRSHA
+12 TPLRSHG

-25 EHLADGTPPALR
+25 DHLADGTPAALR
-37 DDLIALL
+37 EDLIALL

-69 PQVVIVAESVEQIAK
+69 PQVVIVAESVDQIAK
-84 TLQYAKQNHRTVT
+84 TLQYARQNRHSVT

-107 QSQGDDILVDV
+107 QSQGDDILIDV
-118 RNCFTG
+118 RNCFDG
-124 LEILEDGRYV
+124 MEILEDGAYA

-148 LLPYSRVLG
+148 LAPYNRILG

-176 SGMTAGTR
+176 SGMTAGTKF
-184 LNSYHTVTSMKVLLP
+184 NSYHTVASMKVLLP
-199 SGTLIDTGSVAVN
+199 SGTLIDTNDKAADA
-212 GQLFE
+212 QLFE
-217 HERELHEAL
+217 YERELYDGL
-226 LEIRDEILRD
+226 LEIRTAILRD
-236 ESFAAWIKKKFSI
+236 EAFAAWIRKKYAI

-263 STPGAIIQKLMVGS
+263 SSPPQIIQKLMVGS

-288 FETLPLKPLRS
+288 FETLPLRPLRS
-299 TGLLIFSSLHD
+299 TGLLIFSTLHD
-310 AAAAAPH
+310 AAVAAPR
-317 FIEMGAMAAEL
+317 FIDAGAMAAEL
-328 MDGRCLHIATSI
+328 MDGRCLHLATSI
-340 PGVPKSWNLV
+340 DGVPKSWQAV
-350 SEDSGAL
+350 SEDAGAL
-357 LVEFRASQE
+357 LVEFRASAP
-366 DELRKM
+366 DELAAM
-372 EEDGLNF
+372 EIEGLKLASTF
-379 ASSLGLH
+379 ALH
-386 EPAQFS
+386 EPAAFS
-392 RDPKAAGI
+392 RNPKTAAI

-413 SARAQGTCLMIED
+413 AARAQGTCLMIED
-426 VCVPQDRVGDAA
+426 VCVPQTQVGDAA
-438 NDIIDLQR
+438 NDIIALQK
-446 KFHYLVNVAGHA
+446 KFNYLVNVAGHA

-464 FLIGV
+464 FLVGV
-469 NFGIPSD
+469 NFGVQVD

-523 LMWRIKKLFDPRGL
+523 IMWSIKKLFDPRGL

-555 HTLPEIEH
+555 HSTPEIEH
-563 VANAC
+563 IANAC

-598 RHEPGSPIQKAL
+598 RHDPGSPIQKAL

-639 VMMKQFRHLEHS
+639 ILMKQFRHMEHS
-651 RGQEWVAERI
+651 RREEWVAERI
-661 ADRWGLVEPIA
+661 AVSWGAVEPIA
-672 RASMLVGNV
+672 RASMF
-681 AAKVLGNGSV
+681 AAKIAAKCLGNGAV
-691 RDMLNVARKVISPEL
+691 RSLLNLGRKVISPEL
-706 LPSWVESLP
+706 LPGWVESLP

-720 KLPRTRQEGAT
+720 RLPVTTEKDAA

-743 GGSKLSHHKDPLPAA
+743 GGPRLANRNMSLPQT
-758 FVTVSE
+758 FVTVSQ

-774 DVVGNCCGT
+774 DVIGNCCAT
-783 VWHSKGYNDGNILM
+783 IWHSKGYNAGNILM
-797 ANRVVEN
+797 ANRVVGS
-804 MWRWSKRGSI
+804 MWRWSHEGSL
-814 PIVCDASSCTL
+814 PIVSDATSCTL

-834 LTLENRE
+834 LTPENRD
-841 RHKTL
+841 RHRHL
-846 TIYDSITWADEM
+846 TIYDSITWADEK
-858 LLPKLNVTRKARTA
+858 LIPKLNVKQKARSA
-872 TVHPTCSMHTLGI
+872 TLHPTCSMHTLGV

-890 KIAGELSEKPFYPL
+890 KIAADLAEKPFYPL
-904 TSTCCAFAGD
+904 SSTCCAFAGD
-914 RGLLHEELTRSATRE
+914 RGMLHEELTRSATRQ
-929 EAGEVAGKNLDLYL
+929 EASEVSGQKLDLYL

-949 EVGMEHATHAPYESF
+949 EVGMEHATKAPYESF
-964 VYALEELTRE
+964 LYALEELSRL
-974 R
+974 